1 MASDNL
7 RNLNIELT
15 RRDVRY
21 ILHAVNELMKTLETE
36 IGKDPEGEQE
46 RTPMYADDILNLR
59 DIHNRLKEKAVPV
72 FGKNGLTVS
81 DENGHAAKPV

>member
-7 RNLNIELT
+7 RSLNIELT

-21 ILHAVNELMKTLETE
+21 ILHAVNELMNKLEAE
-36 IGKDPEGEQE
+36 IEKDPEGEEE

-59 DIHNRLKEKAVPV
+59 DIHSRLKEKAIPV
-72 FGKNGLTVS
+72 FGKDGLKVS
-81 DENGHAAKPV
+81 NETL

>member
-1 MASDNL
+1 MTSDNL
-7 RNLNIELT
+7 KNLNVELT

-21 ILHAVNELMKTLETE
+21 ILHAVNELMKVLEAE
-36 IGKDPEGEQE
+36 IEKDPQGEEG

-72 FGKNGLTVS
+72 FGKDGLTVS
-81 DENGHAAKPV
+81 YETL